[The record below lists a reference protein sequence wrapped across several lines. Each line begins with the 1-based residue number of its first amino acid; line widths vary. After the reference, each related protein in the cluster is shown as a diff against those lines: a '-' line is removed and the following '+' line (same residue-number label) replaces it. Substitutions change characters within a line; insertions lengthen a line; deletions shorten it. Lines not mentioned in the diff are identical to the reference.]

1 MRQIQSR
8 TSEYG
13 LIDPRMFCL
22 TPGVFRV
29 LPQTGKQ
36 PAASTDSTKS
46 IRMWASFA
54 IFGPNITG
62 TMEIFYTQNIDGRL
76 CRLDETESAH
86 CIKVLRHRRGDRI
99 SVIDGK
105 GNMMECRLVT
115 DSPRGAEAEIL
126 ETVPDWGGH
135 PYRLHLAV
143 CPTKNIDRYEWF
155 VEKAAEIGVDRIT
168 PLICDFS
175 ERKVIKTERLRKILV
190 SAMKQSLQP
199 QLVRIDEAT
208 GFKDFIKECAC
219 SKATKLIAHCHE
231 GEKKHIGKAMS
242 GSKNFIVM
250 IGPEGDFSEEE
261 VTLACQNGF
270 MPVTL
275 GQARLRVETAALYCC
290 FAASFSD

>member
-1 MRQIQSR
+1 MN
-8 TSEYG
+8 T
-13 LIDPRMFCL
+13 MH
-22 TPGVFRV
+22 VFYA
-29 LPQTGKQ
+29 PDIKTN
-36 PAASTDSTKS
+36 P
-46 IRMWASFA
+46 
-54 IFGPNITG
+54 
-62 TMEIFYTQNIDGRL
+62 
-76 CRLDETESAH
+76 CLDEEESRHAV
-86 CIKVLRHRRGDRI
+86 KVLRLTEGSD
-99 SVIDGK
+99 VVVFDGK
-105 GNMMECRLVT
+105 G
-115 DSPRGAEAEIL
+115 GIFEATIAQANPKHCLLNSIVERQEEPIRDY
-126 ETVPDWGGH
+126 T
-135 PYRLHLAV
+135 LHIAV
-143 CPTKNIDRYEWF
+143 APTKNIDRYEWF

-261 VTLACQNGF
+261 VTLASQNGF
-270 MPVTL
+270 MPITL

-290 FAASFSD
+290 FAASFSV